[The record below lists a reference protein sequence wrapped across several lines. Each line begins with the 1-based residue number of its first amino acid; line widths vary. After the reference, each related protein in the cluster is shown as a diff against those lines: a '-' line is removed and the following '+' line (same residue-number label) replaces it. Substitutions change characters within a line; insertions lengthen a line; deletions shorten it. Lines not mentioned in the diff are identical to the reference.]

1 MVRRG
6 GHPRTKLG
14 TDARAGAFPALDIRC
29 MMLHSLSIAG
39 VCALLGA
46 AALFGRFHMMTG
58 QAAMGAM
65 MSGDST
71 AERVTRDDEAS
82 RVLSPIVRDE
92 VLYHFMPLTWRVG
105 PGQTSDFKGQAVR
118 FGTFRGMTEG
128 LPYLASLGVT
138 GVWIN
143 PIFPSPAYHG
153 YQHDDATKLNPR
165 LGTEEE
171 FVEFVKAARA
181 LNIKVYLDIVVYGI
195 STGSEMFT
203 MASADAK
210 SEFRPWLAFRDEK
223 ELAAAKSRNDTSPF
237 QGYTF
242 TTWTG
247 ERMGIIWFDLRRR
260 EPRELAARWAAKW
273 LDPNQDGDLSDG
285 VAGFRLDHVWE
296 KYPWGPD
303 GWGYNLHPF
312 WSEWKAALQKVN
324 PNVATF
330 AEQAR
335 WETTGAGLLGPFDAA
350 FTKPL
355 QFAVRDGFRDADA
368 AKITKTL
375 ERTLDEL
382 NPGTGA
388 SEAWANR
395 SAAGHTFFAVIGD
408 HDVDRLSS
416 SLGGDV
422 TNVDENMARSKAAA
436 VVLLTQPFPPVI
448 YAGDEIGMLGK
459 EGKFGSDANDI
470 PRREPFKWGAV
481 DAEPMTDYWKLEPRT
496 IERRY
501 SKDNDGRSVQEQAGV
516 TGSLLEVYR
525 EVIKV
530 RRGHEVLHSG
540 TYATVKASSPKVLA
554 FARHIGDT
562 AAVVVVNLGAE
573 KAENVALDLSGLAIA
588 GESPVNV
595 VMASA
600 GARVPGVVGAAA
612 NKGDEKWTVTL
623 EPFGYAVCTTRAAG
637 LKRTPRRMPARK
649 AARLRGR
656 RAMNEAAMNAAMLAA
671 G

>member
-1 MVRRG
+1 MSY
-6 GHPRTKLG
+6 GHVST
-14 TDARAGAFPALDIRC
+14 LDI
-29 MMLHSLSIAG
+29 SDGQG
-39 VCALLGA
+39 VGNA
-46 AALFGRFHMMTG
+46 APR
-58 QAAMGAM
+58 
-65 MSGDST
+65 
-71 AERVTRDDEAS
+71 ERV
-82 RVLSPIVRDE
+82 SPIADDE
-92 VLYHFMPLTWRVG
+92 VLYHFMPLTWRTG
-105 PGQTSDFKGQAVR
+105 EGQTSDFKGQEVR
-118 FGTFRGMTEG
+118 FGTFRGMKDG
-128 LPYLASLGVT
+128 LPYLAELGVT

-171 FVEFVKAARA
+171 FVAFVKAAKA

-195 STGSEMFT
+195 STGSEMFK
-203 MASADAK
+203 MASADPK

-223 ELAAAKSRNDTSPF
+223 ELAAAKSRNDSSPF

-247 ERMGIIWFDLRRR
+247 ERMGISWFDLRRR

-273 LDPNQDGDLSDG
+273 LDPNGDGDLGDG

-312 WSEWKAALQKVN
+312 WSEWKVALQKVN

-330 AEQAR
+330 AEQAK

-375 ERTLDEL
+375 ERTLGEL
-382 NPGTGA
+382 NPETPA

-416 SLGGDV
+416 SLGGDAGKFE
-422 TNVDENMARSKAAA
+422 ENMARSRAAA
-436 VVLLTQPFPPVI
+436 VVLHTQPFPPVF

-459 EGKFGSDANDI
+459 EGKFGSDSNDI
-470 PRREPFKWGAV
+470 PRREPFKWTAV
-481 DAEPMTDYWKLEPRT
+481 DGGPMTDYWKLDPRT

-501 SKDNDGRSVQEQAGV
+501 SKDNDGRSVQEQLGV
-516 TGSLLEVYR
+516 KGSLLETYR
-525 EVIKV
+525 EAIKL
-530 RRGHEVLHSG
+530 RRANSVLQRG
-540 TYATVKASSPKVLA
+540 TYATLKASSPKVLA
-554 FARHIGDT
+554 FARHDGGT
-562 AAVVVVNLGAE
+562 AAIVVVNLGAE
-573 KAENVALDLSGLAIA
+573 KAENVAVDLRGLAVA
-588 GESPVNV
+588 GEAPVTV
-595 VMASA
+595 LMASA
-600 GARVPGVVGAAA
+600 GASVPGVVGAKA
-612 NKGDEKWTVTL
+612 NQGDEKWTVTL
-623 EPFGYAVCTTRAAG
+623 EPFGYAVCTTRASG
-637 LKRTPRRMPARK
+637 LKRSPRRVAARK
-649 AARLRGR
+649 AARLRR
-656 RAMNEAAMNAAMLAA
+656 QRAENEAAMAAAESRMR
-671 G
+671 